1 MAFFMLEN
9 LKEIGHFS
17 RLHGYNGKLVISFI
31 KEKSSILNKETTIW
45 VEDSN
50 VDPNGGECRTK
61 PACTAHESTHY
72 LVKDETC
79 ICPSEGE
86 GEKSEEKV
94 VKEG

>member
-1 MAFFMLEN
+1 MWTDNVSDATY
-9 LKEIGHFS
+9 GGS
-17 RLHGYNGKLVISFI
+17 CA
-31 KEKSSILNKETTIW
+31 EKPPCS
-45 VEDSN
+45 
-50 VDPNGGECRTK
+50 
-61 PACTAHESTHY
+61 AHESTHY

>member
-1 MAFFMLEN
+1 MTLPGLGRCIRPDECINSFTLGSDTN
-9 LKEIGHFS
+9 LCICS
-17 RLHGYNGKLVISFI
+17 DDD
-31 KEKSSILNKETTIW
+31 TTIW
-45 VEDSN
+45 VEDSTE
-50 VDPNGGECRTK
+50 DYGGTCDNK

>member
-1 MAFFMLEN
+1 MKVVGDTCVCDDDA
-9 LKEIGHFS
+9 
-17 RLHGYNGKLVISFI
+17 
-31 KEKSSILNKETTIW
+31 TTIW
-45 VEDSN
+45 VENNKSCE
-50 VDPNGGECRTK
+50 PK